1 MSAQL
6 RTSIVC
12 QAAAVAIAL
21 LTLTAWSP
29 AGVDVQQTAQR
40 QISTTP
46 AAIPLR
52 MPNQSSSLKFA
63 VLGDFGTGA
72 PAQYA
77 LGQVMARVQQQFKFN
92 LVLLVGDNLYGSER
106 PQDFEVKFEKPYKAL
121 LDAGVKFKASLG
133 NHDSR
138 EQRSY
143 KPFGM
148 DGELFYTFK
157 APSESVRF
165 FVLESTYFDT
175 KQMVWLE
182 KELKASNDDWKI
194 AYFHHPLYC
203 SAGRHGSD
211 VQLRDK
217 LEPLF
222 VAYNV
227 SVVFTGHDH
236 IYERIKP
243 QKDITYFVTGSGG
256 KLAPGDLGRGSSI
269 TAKGLDTELVFL
281 IAEINKDE
289 MTFNA
294 VSQSGQVID
303 SGKITRRHVN
313 TPKPVA
319 GGF

>member
-1 MSAQL
+1 MSALARL
-6 RTSIVC
+6 RLLIQS
-12 QAAAVAIAL
+12 AAVAVAL
-21 LTLTAWSP
+21 TVTAWPPSFIDAAPPQSVQTP
-29 AGVDVQQTAQR
+29 AG
-40 QISTTP
+40 P
-46 AAIPLR
+46 AAIPLT
-52 MPNQSSSLKFA
+52 MPNKDGSLKFG
-63 VLGDFGTGA
+63 VLGDFGTGE
-72 PAQYA
+72 PQQYQMA
-77 LGQVMARVQQQFKFN
+77 ATMARVQQQFKFN
-92 LVLLVGDNLYGSER
+92 LMLLVGDNLYGSER
-106 PQDFEVKFEKPYKAL
+106 PQDFQQKFEIPYKPL
-121 LDAGVKFKASLG
+121 LDAGVKFRASLG

-143 KPFGM
+143 TKFGM
-148 DGELFYTFK
+148 EDKLYYSFK

-175 KQMVWLE
+175 KQIVWLE
-182 KELKASNDDWKI
+182 KELKASNEDWKI

-243 QKDITYFVTGSGG
+243 QKDILYFVTGSGG
-256 KLAPGDLGRGSSI
+256 KLAPGDLDRSSPI
-269 TAKGLDTELVFL
+269 TAKGFDTEQAFL

-294 VSQSGQVID
+294 ISRSGKVID
-303 SGKITRRHVN
+303 SGKFSRRQGN
-313 TPKPVA
+313 KPSPA
-319 GGF
+319 SR